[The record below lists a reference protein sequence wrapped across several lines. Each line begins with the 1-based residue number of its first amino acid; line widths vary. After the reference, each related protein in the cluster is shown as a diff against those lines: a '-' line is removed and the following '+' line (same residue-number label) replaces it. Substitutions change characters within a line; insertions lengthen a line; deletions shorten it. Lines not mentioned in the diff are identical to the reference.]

1 MGTIFKI
8 ALRNLTQ
15 HKAKTFII
23 GLLIVVSIS
32 LGLVGNTVLDS
43 AQRSLKHTF
52 TANFTGDVLILP
64 KEIQGGI
71 FGASGGDDNT
81 SGPPILPMMK
91 DYEKVASLVKGQT
104 GVASWTSQISS
115 YAIFNFQ
122 DDGIS
127 FGLTFGIDPED
138 YFKVFDNVD
147 ILQGRKLTNGE
158 TGMMLHEKMQASF
171 KKENGVD
178 LKIGDTVQLNNFGE
192 SGFKIREVPIV
203 GIFRFKAGNE
213 RSFEFMQ
220 PNFVDVNTLRALKG
234 KAVLSPEDLHLD
246 QGTKDSLAMG
256 SDDFFSDKAVVTKAD
271 SVKPT
276 LNFDKLLGG
285 TNRVDQATTDRGA
298 WNYILVK
305 LTPGVSDTEFVK
317 SMNAVFEK
325 EKLAVKA
332 QSWVPS
338 AQPDSG
344 VFFAMAVV
352 FNIIIWLIA
361 IVSVI
366 IIMNTLVASVM
377 ERTPEIG
384 TMRAVGAQKG
394 FVRSLFIM
402 ETLTITVV
410 FGIAGIVLG
419 FLLILLLNITGIA
432 APNDFMKLIFGGAT
446 LHPEITFGQVLTS
459 LAIIF
464 FIALVSWIL
473 PVRMALKVSPLK
485 AINTD

>member
-1 MGTIFKI
+1 
-8 ALRNLTQ
+8 
-15 HKAKTFII
+15 
-23 GLLIVVSIS
+23 
-32 LGLVGNTVLDS
+32 
-43 AQRSLKHTF
+43 
-52 TANFTGDVLILP
+52 
-64 KEIQGGI
+64 
-71 FGASGGDDNT
+71 
-81 SGPPILPMMK
+81 
-91 DYEKVASLVKGQT
+91 
-104 GVASWTSQISS
+104 
-115 YAIFNFQ
+115 
-122 DDGIS
+122 
-127 FGLTFGIDPED
+127 
-138 YFKVFDNVD
+138 
-147 ILQGRKLTNGE
+147 
-158 TGMMLHEKMQASF
+158 
-171 KKENGVD
+171 
-178 LKIGDTVQLNNFGE
+178 
-192 SGFKIREVPIV
+192 
-203 GIFRFKAGNE
+203 
-213 RSFEFMQ
+213 
-220 PNFVDVNTLRALKG
+220 
-234 KAVLSPEDLHLD
+234 
-246 QGTKDSLAMG
+246 
-256 SDDFFSDKAVVTKAD
+256 
-271 SVKPT
+271 
-276 LNFDKLLGG
+276 LGG

-305 LTPGVSDTEFVK
+305 LNPGVTDTAFVK
-317 SMNAVFEK
+317 DLNALFDK

-384 TMRAVGAQKG
+384 TMRAVGAQKS
-394 FVRSLFIM
+394 FVRSMFIM

-410 FGIAGIVLG
+410 FGIVGIVLG
-419 FLLILLLNITGIA
+419 FVLILLLNITGIA

-446 LHPEITFGQVLTS
+446 LRPEITLGQVSTS